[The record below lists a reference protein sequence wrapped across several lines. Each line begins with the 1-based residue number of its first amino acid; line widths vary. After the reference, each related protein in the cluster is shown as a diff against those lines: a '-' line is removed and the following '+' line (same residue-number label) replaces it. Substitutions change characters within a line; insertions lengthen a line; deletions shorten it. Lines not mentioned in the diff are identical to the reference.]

1 MLKNGV
7 FVVTQKNYHLLLT
20 DPFTKAGLDQ
30 ATMENIYKCDPN
42 VTQDLK
48 VTEGRKNK

>member
-7 FVVTQKNYHLLLT
+7 FVAMQKTYLLLT

>member
-7 FVVTQKNYHLLLT
+7 FIVIQKTYHRLLT

-30 ATMENIYKCDPN
+30 TTMENIYKYDPN
-42 VTQDLK
+42 ITQDLK
-48 VTEGRKNK
+48 VTEGRINK